1 MKLYGKKAALER
13 IGQFHRSGRFP
24 HALLFCGEKGIG
36 KTVLADYTAMLRLC
50 GCGSDGGAPCM
61 DCKNCRR
68 IEQHIHPDVIY
79 PFRENEKYSV
89 EQLRALITEC
99 CKAPNDGDLR
109 VIVFEHLDSMN
120 EKCQN
125 TLLKFIEEPSAFNSC
140 IFTAENKSTILKTIL
155 SRVAAINVSEAEKD
169 ECISAL
175 GENGISSEKA
185 EELYGLYGGNIGKCL
200 LAADGSDAEIFR
212 IAAEFSDALCGGREY
227 GCAVLLSAIKTREDS
242 AAVLTVLREIFAKA
256 AVLKS
261 NGKISGAMYEQ
272 AERISRKFNLKTITE
287 LYNTASSL
295 AASLNFNPNLQ
306 LFNAH
311 CCAKIFSVTESG
323 I

>member
-1 MKLYGKKAALER
+1 MKLYGKQAELER
-13 IGQFHRSGRFP
+13 IRQFYRSGRFP
-24 HALLFCGEKGIG
+24 HALLFCGEKGLG

-50 GCGSDGGAPCM
+50 GADGEKPCM
-61 DCKNCRR
+61 NCKNCVR
-68 IEQHIHPDVIY
+68 IERHIHPDVIY

-109 VIVFEHLDSMN
+109 VIVFEQLDSMS

-125 TLLKFIEEPSAFNSC
+125 TLLKFIEEPSSFNSC
-140 IFTAENKSTILKTIL
+140 IFTAESKSSILETIL
-155 SRVAAINVSEAEKD
+155 SRVSVINVSEAGKN
-169 ECISAL
+169 ECVLAL
-175 GENGISSEKA
+175 GEKGIAPEKA

-200 LAADGSDAEIFR
+200 LAADGGGAENFR

-227 GCAVLLSAIKTREDS
+227 GCAVLLAAIKTREDS
-242 AAVLTVLREIFAKA
+242 AAVLSLLREVFAKA
-256 AVLKS
+256 AVLRGG
-261 NGKISGAMYEQ
+261 GKISGAMTEQ

-287 LYNTASSL
+287 LYNTLSAL
-295 AASLNFNPNLQ
+295 VESLNFNPNLQ

-311 CCAKIFSVTESG
+311 CCAKIFSVIERG